1 MKNRRALIYS
11 IIAAVLALMF
21 QCSYIQKREEQL
33 RGDYELIDVMVAK
46 RNIPKDFKLDET
58 MVTFEKI
65 PKKYIQPKALHKIDE
80 ILGQI
85 SGSTIF
91 EGEQIISTKLLSI
104 EDAGLAFKIPKGY
117 RAFAVAVDEISGV
130 GGHVRPGNYVDVM
143 GIFDFGDERKQDQRG
158 VTLLQNVYVLA
169 AGNDLGQAV
178 PVNISGRD
186 EGLLEQKA
194 MEDDP
199 FLKGKIYKS
208 VTVMLTPDEAQ
219 KVMLAQEVGALTMSL
234 RSLWEG
240 NTQVPLE
247 KVSVNTAIG
256 IPEKLRAKPRA
267 EYREIRAG
275 QY

>member
-1 MKNRRALIYS
+1 M
-11 IIAAVLALMF
+11 IAAVLALMF

-33 RGDYELIDVMVAK
+33 RGDYELIEVMVAK

-65 PKKYIQPKALHKIDE
+65 PKKYVQPKALHKIDE

-117 RAFAVAVDEISGV
+117 RAFAVSVDEISGV

-143 GIFDFGDERKQDQRG
+143 GIFDFGDERKADQRA

-169 AGNDLGQAV
+169 AGDDLGQAV

-186 EGLLEQKA
+186 EGLLQKELMEQQVTTR
-194 MEDDP
+194 E
-199 FLKGKIYKS
+199 KIYRS

-219 KVMLAQEVGALTMSL
+219 KVMLAQEVGALTLSL

-256 IPEKLRAKPRA
+256 IPERIFRKPRA

>member
-1 MKNRRALIYS
+1 VKNRRALIYS
-11 IIAAVLALMF
+11 IVAAVLALMF

-33 RGDYELIDVMVAK
+33 RGDYELIEVMVAK

-65 PKKYIQPKALHKIDE
+65 PKKYVQPKALHKIDE

-117 RAFAVAVDEISGV
+117 RAFSVSVDEISGV

-143 GIFDFGDERKQDQRG
+143 GIFDFGDERKADQRA
-158 VTLLQNVYVLA
+158 VTLLQNGYVLA
-169 AGNDLGQAV
+169 AGDDLGQAV

-186 EGLLEQKA
+186 EGLLAKEMMDQQVTTR
-194 MEDDP
+194 E
-199 FLKGKIYKS
+199 KIYRS

-219 KVMLAQEVGALTMSL
+219 KVMLAQEVGALTLSL

-256 IPEKLRAKPRA
+256 IPEKIFRKPRA

>member
-11 IIAAVLALMF
+11 IVAAMLALMF
-21 QCSYIQKREEQL
+21 QCSYIAKREEQL
-33 RGDYELIDVMVAK
+33 QGEYELIEVMVAK

-58 MVTFEKI
+58 MVKFEQI
-65 PKKYIQPKALHKIDE
+65 PKKYVQPKALYRIDE

-143 GIFDFGDERKQDQRG
+143 GIFDFGDERKEDQRA

-169 AGNDLGQAV
+169 AGADLGQAV

-186 EGLLEQKA
+186 EGLLEAEEVRQRTGDVA
-194 MEDDP
+194 YGSIT
-199 FLKGKIYKS
+199 L
-208 VTVMLTPDEAQ
+208 MLTPDETQ
-219 KVMLAQEVGALTMSL
+219 KIMLAQEVGALNLSL

-256 IPEKLRAKPRA
+256 IPEKVYRKPKPT
-267 EYREIRAG
+267 YREIRAG
-275 QY
+275 SF

>member
-11 IIAAVLALMF
+11 IVAAVLALMF

-33 RGDYELIDVMVAK
+33 RGDYELIEVMVAK

-65 PKKYIQPKALHKIDE
+65 PKKYVQPKALHKIDE

-117 RAFAVAVDEISGV
+117 RAFSVSVDEISGV

-143 GIFDFGDERKQDQRG
+143 GIFDFGDERKADQRA

-169 AGNDLGQAV
+169 AGDDLGQAV

-186 EGLLEQKA
+186 EGLLAKEMMDQQVTTR
-194 MEDDP
+194 E
-199 FLKGKIYKS
+199 KIYRS

-219 KVMLAQEVGALTMSL
+219 KVMLAQEVGALTLSL

-256 IPEKLRAKPRA
+256 IPEKIFRKPRA

>member
-1 MKNRRALIYS
+1 M
-11 IIAAVLALMF
+11 IAAVLALMF

-33 RGDYELIDVMVAK
+33 RGDYELIEVMVAK

-65 PKKYIQPKALHKIDE
+65 PKKYVQPKALHKIDE

-117 RAFAVAVDEISGV
+117 RAFAISADEISGV

-143 GIFDFGDERKQDQRG
+143 GIFDFGDERKADQRA

-169 AGNDLGQAV
+169 AGDDLGQAV

-186 EGLLEQKA
+186 EGLLKNKQ
-194 MEDDP
+194 MEEMNP
-199 FLKGKIYKS
+199 MREKIYS
-208 VTVMLTPDEAQ
+208 SITVMLTPDESQ
-219 KVMLAQEVGALTMSL
+219 KIMLAQEVGALTLSL

-256 IPEKLRAKPRA
+256 IPEKIFRKPRA
-267 EYREIRAG
+267 AYREIRAG